1 MYVML
6 YRPGSSSHR
15 GWLGAWLEHAAPLVI
30 NVLIGDSIIIN
41 LGIDGCRP
49 DNLIRRYVFAPRAK
63 TQAKMNRLYVT
74 SADIWLAFRLQ
85 LFAKVFLLTLMFS
98 SAMPFLLLLVAFYC
112 WSAQFVDRYLL
123 FRVLKQPPRTQ
134 VARLMYVMI
143 CWLLPLAV
151 VVRLGVQ
158 PRH

>member
-6 YRPGSSSHR
+6 YRPGSDSRR

-49 DNLIRRYVFAPRAK
+49 DNLIRRYLLAPRAK
-63 TQAKMNRLYVT
+63 TQAKMNQLYVT
-74 SADIWLAFRLQ
+74 SAEIWLAFRLQ

-98 SAMPFLLLLVAFYC
+98 
-112 WSAQFVDRYLL
+112 FVHT
-123 FRVLKQPPRTQ
+123 VLNTDNKS
-134 VARLMYVMI
+134 
-143 CWLLPLAV
+143 
-151 VVRLGVQ
+151 
-158 PRH
+158 